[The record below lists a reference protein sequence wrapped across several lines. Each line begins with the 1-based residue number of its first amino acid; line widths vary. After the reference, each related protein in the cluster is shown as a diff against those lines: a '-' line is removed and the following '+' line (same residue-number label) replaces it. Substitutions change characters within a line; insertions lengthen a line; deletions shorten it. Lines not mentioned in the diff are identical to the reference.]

1 MKEVESDGGAS
12 VETAAAIYAS
22 MVGSLGIDAT
32 PHYMLPR
39 CVAAAAAVCKD
50 MQHPTIDNAKARA
63 LVEDPEVGGVPC
75 RMEWML
81 QGLVVDYWQG
91 EDVHLHRMYFRELA
105 WAGQCCRASWCAM
118 AHCLEVEAA
127 KSAAEAAGAV
137 TLLFADSLLGSQ
149 WKCIFQAGT
158 MLSFAGYRLEAWTV
172 WSNVKEVDGDER
184 QQKKQ
189 NSVSR
194 RISRRKKRVAKNQ
207 SQRLQVLLLHSTDNP
222 IARLTFLRG
231 LRNIQLF
238 YAMDA
243 EMFSGG
249 PLYDIHLFKDEQYP
263 HDYLPLH
270 HWVVFS
276 NKCEWSVYL
285 SCRHARAC
293 KIF

>member
-172 WSNVKEVDGDER
+172 RCKPNAPKRPQRSNCFDCAMNYVWCAVPSARRAGDGEGYVTIIFHAGIFD
-184 QQKKQ
+184 
-189 NSVSR
+189 SD
-194 RISRRKKRVAKNQ
+194 
-207 SQRLQVLLLHSTDNP
+207 T
-222 IARLTFLRG
+222 
-231 LRNIQLF
+231 
-238 YAMDA
+238 
-243 EMFSGG
+243 
-249 PLYDIHLFKDEQYP
+249 FKD
-263 HDYLPLH
+263 YLASYSSGRMFTLEGAQESYIVNTSIEVMTGIFKVDEMWQCALCAKH
-270 HWVVFS
+270 QACLV
-276 NKCEWSVYL
+276 
-285 SCRHARAC
+285 SCAPC
-293 KIF
+293 